1 MIIATATK
9 WILPYSHWEGCVCC
23 LALRENNVRYTYAS
37 VWPNGVY
44 FIRKLF
50 LSWANI
56 EQRVLISV
64 RSKLFTVLAL
74 TTGVVSCC
82 LKFGAFCVELSCD
95 WRYNPISYEIPTF
108 WLIHSLVLKIILLIW
123 NTALVRFFILTHPL
137 MSCAFW
143 KVASEKNVA
152 FGQMYDWSIHSVI
165 LFWYLWLRVFII
177 YEWWHWSAEVESP
190 IERRLSQSECEGS
203 RCLLRLVLMS
213 PHGSRRDRC
222 DIWYG
227 NLRWWMQ
234 TQIWHW
240 RYKKCM

>member
-123 NTALVRFFILTHPL
+123 NTALVRFFILTLIPWCHVL
-137 MSCAFW
+137 FKRW
-143 KVASEKNVA
+143 QVKKTL
-152 FGQMYDWSIHSVI
+152 HS
-165 LFWYLWLRVFII
+165 
-177 YEWWHWSAEVESP
+177 
-190 IERRLSQSECEGS
+190 
-203 RCLLRLVLMS
+203 
-213 PHGSRRDRC
+213 DRC
-222 DIWYG
+222 MIDRFIQSFSSGICDYV
-227 NLRWWMQ
+227 
-234 TQIWHW
+234 
-240 RYKKCM
+240 YS